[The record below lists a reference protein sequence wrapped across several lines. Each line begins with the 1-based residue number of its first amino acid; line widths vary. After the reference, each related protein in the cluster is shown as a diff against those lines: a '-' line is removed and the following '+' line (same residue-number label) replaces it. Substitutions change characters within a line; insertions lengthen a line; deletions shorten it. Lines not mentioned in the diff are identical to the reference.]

1 MLDNAQAPSSL
12 SPQLHPGPTMSD
24 TPCCL
29 SPWRLAHTTRCGG
42 GGSLLGSRL
51 KPRATAAT
59 GLEHQPKSSILG
71 LYAAALRPLRSGR
84 GAAPCCFN
92 SWRLAHGARH
102 HSRPTTAGAPT

>member
-42 GGSLLGSRL
+42 GGSLLGSR
-51 KPRATAAT
+51 
-59 GLEHQPKSSILG
+59 SILG